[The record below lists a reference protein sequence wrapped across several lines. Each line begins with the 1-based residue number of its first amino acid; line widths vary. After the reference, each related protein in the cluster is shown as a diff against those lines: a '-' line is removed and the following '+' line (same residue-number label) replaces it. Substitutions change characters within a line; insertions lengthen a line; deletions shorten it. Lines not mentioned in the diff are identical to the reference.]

1 MSEKIYLFNLKPVT
15 ESKPHVR
22 RARLYR
28 EKLEPHWSADDQG
41 REYLDVTVFENA
53 EPDRFGNTAAAV
65 LDTYWRDRQAGAA
78 PAAQPPRPAAQPPS
92 PAAQPP
98 SPAEARGRYV
108 PPTAPPATYSG
119 TNDLPF

>member
-53 EPDRFGNTAAAV
+53 EPDRYGNTAAAV

-78 PAAQPPRPAAQPPS
+78 PAAQPPRS
-92 PAAQPP
+92 
-98 SPAEARGRYV
+98 AEPRGRYV

-119 TNDLPF
+119 TDDLPF